1 MREEVRIHLRMV
13 SRIERRYWHADR
25 DWRRAAE
32 AACAVFPPAQ
42 RPAGAP
48 IGDPGSP
55 VRRRWESRERALLT
69 LMAAQARLRAAE
81 ARHAAPIPRVTVRL
95 LLPHTR

>member
-1 MREEVRIHLRMV
+1 MHEEIRTHLRMV
-13 SRIERRYWHADR
+13 RRIERRYWIADR

-32 AACAVFPPAQ
+32 AACAMFPPST
-42 RPAGAP
+42 RPAAMP

-55 VRRRWESRERALLT
+55 VRRRWEARERELLA

-81 ARHAAPIPRVTVRL
+81 ARRAAAARRMVVL
-95 LLPHTR
+95 ALPPAP